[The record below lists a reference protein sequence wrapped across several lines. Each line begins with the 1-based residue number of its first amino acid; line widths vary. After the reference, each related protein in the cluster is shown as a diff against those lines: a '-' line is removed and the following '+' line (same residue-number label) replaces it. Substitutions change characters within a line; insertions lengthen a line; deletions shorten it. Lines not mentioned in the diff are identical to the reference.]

1 MRPRATTAPALV
13 LGAVVSVQFGAALA
27 ATLIPR
33 IGVTGSVSLR
43 LIFAA
48 LVLLSVTRP
57 SLRGHPLSHWRTVIG
72 FGVVLGAMNLTFYAA
87 LAHLPIG
94 VAVTVEF
101 VGPLT
106 LAAVQGQRLWEWA
119 AVAAAAGGVAL
130 VSGAMATPWA
140 ELDRVGL
147 LLAAGAGALW
157 AAYIVLSQR
166 TGRQF
171 PKLEGLALAMGIATL
186 CVLPFGLP
194 SVARWTPDVLG
205 VGLAIALL
213 SSVLPYSLE
222 LVALRHLGQH
232 VFGILLSLEPAVA
245 ALAGFVVL
253 DQLLDLT
260 QVLGIVAVVAA
271 SVIVLGTGRRP
282 ELPDPAE
289 SASA

>member
-13 LGAVVSVQFGAALA
+13 LAAVISVQFGAALA

-43 LIFAA
+43 LVFAA
-48 LVLLSVTRP
+48 LVLLAVTRP

-72 FGVVLGAMNLTFYAA
+72 FGMVLAAMNLTFYAA

-101 VGPLT
+101 IGPLT

-119 AVAAAAGGVAL
+119 AVAVAAGSVAL
-130 VSGAMATPWA
+130 VSGALQTPWA

-147 LLAAGAGALW
+147 LLAGAAGALW

-171 PKLEGLALAMGIATL
+171 AKLEGLAIAMGVATVF
-186 CVLPFGLP
+186 VLPFGLP
-194 SVARWTPDVLG
+194 SVSRWTPEVIGL
-205 VGLAIALL
+205 GLAIAVL

-253 DQLLDLT
+253 GQLLDST
-260 QVLGIVAVVAA
+260 QVVGIVGVVGA
-271 SVIVLGTGRRP
+271 SVLVLGTGRRAAP
-282 ELPDPAE
+282 PDPAE